1 MPLGVSQKGV
11 AGVGTR
17 PDFQPS
23 NTELGH
29 HPRREPVDAVRLG
42 EGDAGAR
49 NEVFRPDQSLR
60 SRYRE
65 DFWWKLRLFIPHDWP
80 PGDLPVS
87 FITVMQIIGGTT
99 QLGWDPDFKLR
110 IDCDNTWH

>member
-1 MPLGVSQKGV
+1 
-11 AGVGTR
+11 
-17 PDFQPS
+17 
-23 NTELGH
+23 
-29 HPRREPVDAVRLG
+29 VRLG
-42 EGDAGAR
+42 EGEAGAR